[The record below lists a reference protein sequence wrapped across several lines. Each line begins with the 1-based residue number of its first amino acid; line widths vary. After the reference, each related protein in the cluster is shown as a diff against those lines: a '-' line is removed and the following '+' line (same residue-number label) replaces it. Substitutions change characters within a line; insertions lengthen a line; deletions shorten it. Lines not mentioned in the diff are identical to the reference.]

1 MLKIASSRPP
11 VWQAKVQGGT
21 ESHRDVLQSFVDRVS
36 SASDANGH
44 MENTV
49 RTTVLALVI
58 TATATPVYAQVS
70 PNLAGGSVKLKT
82 DMDVK
87 QEQEREAGYKAGVA
101 RIPDAKGKVDPWGG
115 VRGVTPPASAQN
127 QSRSNPK

>member
-1 MLKIASSRPP
+1 MGFPWRSCSFLLERVPFSWTRSCSKSPRRDRRSGRRRCR
-11 VWQAKVQGGT
+11 GGT

-82 DMDVK
+82 DVEPK
-87 QEQEREAGYKAGVA
+87 QEQDREAGYQAGVA
-101 RIPDAKGKVDPWGG
+101 KIP
-115 VRGVTPPASAQN
+115 
-127 QSRSNPK
+127 